1 MPNYKLKVTSNG
13 GLYPERN
20 RKHDKAPH
28 FKGFVN
34 ITRDQAKHI
43 AQHFKQDGSLDKLR
57 VTLAAWKNQGE
68 NGVQL
73 SIQSETYPPDD
84 VSQAGDEPRP
94 GQGMFTGRQTK
105 VAEPKPQSEDPFDDL
120 EEDIPF

>member
-1 MPNYKLKVTSNG
+1 MPNYELKITSNG

-20 RKHDKAPH
+20 RKSDKAPH

-34 ITRDQAKHI
+34 ISRDQAKHI

-57 VTLAAWKNQGE
+57 VTLAAWKNQGD

-73 SIQSETYPPDD
+73 SLQSETYPPDD
-84 VSQAGDEPRP
+84 VAPMGNETSPRP
-94 GQGMFTGRQTK
+94 VK
-105 VAEPKPQSEDPFDDL
+105 VAETQAPPQNSFDDF
-120 EEDIPF
+120 EDDIPF